1 MKPIM
6 LLAFLLLVATTA
18 KSLPVNEFA
27 AVDDAAPAANWVD
40 EEAGKGPAEV
50 MEAVEELMEVME
62 ARRPLEDPPSTVAAE
77 VAEVPNPNP
86 NPNPNHNPNPNP
98 NPSPS
103 PIALALA
110 LAVTQP

>member
-6 LLAFLLLVATTA
+6 LLVFLLLMATTA
-18 KSLPVNEFA
+18 KSVPVNEFA

-50 MEAVEELMEVME
+50 MEAEEELMEVME
-62 ARRPLEDPPSTVAAE
+62 ASIVAAE

-86 NPNPNHNPNPNP
+86 NPNPNHNHNPNP

-110 LAVTQP
+110 LALTQP